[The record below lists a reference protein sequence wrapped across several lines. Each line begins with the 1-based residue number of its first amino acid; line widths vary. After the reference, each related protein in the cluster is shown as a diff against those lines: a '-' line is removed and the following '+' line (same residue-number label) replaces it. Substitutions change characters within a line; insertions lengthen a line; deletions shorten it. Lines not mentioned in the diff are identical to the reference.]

1 MAWTHIDLCR
11 HWRLSPGRDA
21 QRRPARY
28 PHPPGSCARCATNS
42 MGASARRRRVSS
54 TSACAGMTRRRAVG
68 YYGRDRIVVGVSMNW
83 IIWFIVWILCWS
95 GAMFVSKTLRR
106 MFAEIRQKTNGLDI
120 RTIEDI
126 KRAGRGC
133 YFRYM
138 VALTFNL
145 LLLATPIV
153 WLLIMAFIKILD

>member
-1 MAWTHIDLCR
+1 
-11 HWRLSPGRDA
+11 
-21 QRRPARY
+21 
-28 PHPPGSCARCATNS
+28 
-42 MGASARRRRVSS
+42 
-54 TSACAGMTRRRAVG
+54 
-68 YYGRDRIVVGVSMNW
+68 MNW

>member
-1 MAWTHIDLCR
+1 
-11 HWRLSPGRDA
+11 
-21 QRRPARY
+21 
-28 PHPPGSCARCATNS
+28 
-42 MGASARRRRVSS
+42 
-54 TSACAGMTRRRAVG
+54 
-68 YYGRDRIVVGVSMNW
+68 MNW

-153 WLLIMAFIKILD
+153 WLLIMAVIKILDL

>member
-1 MAWTHIDLCR
+1 
-11 HWRLSPGRDA
+11 
-21 QRRPARY
+21 
-28 PHPPGSCARCATNS
+28 
-42 MGASARRRRVSS
+42 
-54 TSACAGMTRRRAVG
+54 
-68 YYGRDRIVVGVSMNW
+68 MNW

-106 MFAEIRQKTNGLDI
+106 IFVEIRQKTNGMDVK
-120 RTIEDI
+120 TIQDI
-126 KRAGRGC
+126 KRVGRGC

-153 WLLIMAFIKILD
+153 WLLIMVAIKILDL

>member
-1 MAWTHIDLCR
+1 
-11 HWRLSPGRDA
+11 
-21 QRRPARY
+21 
-28 PHPPGSCARCATNS
+28 
-42 MGASARRRRVSS
+42 
-54 TSACAGMTRRRAVG
+54 
-68 YYGRDRIVVGVSMNW
+68 
-83 IIWFIVWILCWS
+83 
-95 GAMFVSKTLRR
+95 MFVSKTLRR

-138 VALTFNL
+138 AALTFNL

>member
-1 MAWTHIDLCR
+1 
-11 HWRLSPGRDA
+11 
-21 QRRPARY
+21 
-28 PHPPGSCARCATNS
+28 
-42 MGASARRRRVSS
+42 
-54 TSACAGMTRRRAVG
+54 
-68 YYGRDRIVVGVSMNW
+68 
-83 IIWFIVWILCWS
+83 
-95 GAMFVSKTLRR
+95 MFVSKTLRS

-153 WLLIMAFIKILD
+153 CLLIMAFIKILD

>member
-1 MAWTHIDLCR
+1 
-11 HWRLSPGRDA
+11 
-21 QRRPARY
+21 
-28 PHPPGSCARCATNS
+28 
-42 MGASARRRRVSS
+42 
-54 TSACAGMTRRRAVG
+54 
-68 YYGRDRIVVGVSMNW
+68 
-83 IIWFIVWILCWS
+83 
-95 GAMFVSKTLRR
+95 MFVSKTLRR

-138 VALTFNL
+138 VALTLNL

-153 WLLIMAFIKILD
+153 WVLIMAFIKILD

>member
-1 MAWTHIDLCR
+1 
-11 HWRLSPGRDA
+11 
-21 QRRPARY
+21 
-28 PHPPGSCARCATNS
+28 
-42 MGASARRRRVSS
+42 
-54 TSACAGMTRRRAVG
+54 
-68 YYGRDRIVVGVSMNW
+68 
-83 IIWFIVWILCWS
+83 
-95 GAMFVSKTLRR
+95 MFVSKILRR

>member
-1 MAWTHIDLCR
+1 
-11 HWRLSPGRDA
+11 
-21 QRRPARY
+21 
-28 PHPPGSCARCATNS
+28 
-42 MGASARRRRVSS
+42 
-54 TSACAGMTRRRAVG
+54 
-68 YYGRDRIVVGVSMNW
+68 
-83 IIWFIVWILCWS
+83 
-95 GAMFVSKTLRR
+95 MFVSKTLRR

-126 KRAGRGC
+126 KRAGRCC

>member
-1 MAWTHIDLCR
+1 
-11 HWRLSPGRDA
+11 
-21 QRRPARY
+21 
-28 PHPPGSCARCATNS
+28 
-42 MGASARRRRVSS
+42 
-54 TSACAGMTRRRAVG
+54 
-68 YYGRDRIVVGVSMNW
+68 MNW
-83 IIWFIVWILCWS
+83 IIWFIVWILCWR

>member
-1 MAWTHIDLCR
+1 
-11 HWRLSPGRDA
+11 
-21 QRRPARY
+21 
-28 PHPPGSCARCATNS
+28 
-42 MGASARRRRVSS
+42 
-54 TSACAGMTRRRAVG
+54 
-68 YYGRDRIVVGVSMNW
+68 
-83 IIWFIVWILCWS
+83 
-95 GAMFVSKTLRR
+95 MFVSKTLRR

-120 RTIEDI
+120 KTIEDI

>member
-1 MAWTHIDLCR
+1 
-11 HWRLSPGRDA
+11 
-21 QRRPARY
+21 
-28 PHPPGSCARCATNS
+28 
-42 MGASARRRRVSS
+42 
-54 TSACAGMTRRRAVG
+54 
-68 YYGRDRIVVGVSMNW
+68 MNW

-95 GAMFVSKTLRR
+95 GAMFVSKILRR

-145 LLLATPIV
+145 LLLAAPIV

>member
-1 MAWTHIDLCR
+1 
-11 HWRLSPGRDA
+11 
-21 QRRPARY
+21 
-28 PHPPGSCARCATNS
+28 
-42 MGASARRRRVSS
+42 
-54 TSACAGMTRRRAVG
+54 
-68 YYGRDRIVVGVSMNW
+68 MNW

-106 MFAEIRQKTNGLDI
+106 MVAEIRQKTNGLDI

>member
-1 MAWTHIDLCR
+1 MI
-11 HWRLSPGRDA
+11 
-21 QRRPARY
+21 
-28 PHPPGSCARCATNS
+28 
-42 MGASARRRRVSS
+42 
-54 TSACAGMTRRRAVG
+54 
-68 YYGRDRIVVGVSMNW
+68 
-83 IIWFIVWILCWS
+83 
-95 GAMFVSKTLRR
+95 VSKTLRR

>member
-1 MAWTHIDLCR
+1 
-11 HWRLSPGRDA
+11 
-21 QRRPARY
+21 
-28 PHPPGSCARCATNS
+28 
-42 MGASARRRRVSS
+42 
-54 TSACAGMTRRRAVG
+54 
-68 YYGRDRIVVGVSMNW
+68 MNW
-83 IIWFIVWILCWS
+83 IIWFIVWILCWN
-95 GAMFVSKTLRR
+95 GGMFVSKTLRR

>member
-1 MAWTHIDLCR
+1 
-11 HWRLSPGRDA
+11 
-21 QRRPARY
+21 
-28 PHPPGSCARCATNS
+28 
-42 MGASARRRRVSS
+42 
-54 TSACAGMTRRRAVG
+54 
-68 YYGRDRIVVGVSMNW
+68 MNW

-153 WLLIMAFIKILD
+153 WLLIMAFIEILD

>member
-1 MAWTHIDLCR
+1 
-11 HWRLSPGRDA
+11 
-21 QRRPARY
+21 
-28 PHPPGSCARCATNS
+28 
-42 MGASARRRRVSS
+42 
-54 TSACAGMTRRRAVG
+54 
-68 YYGRDRIVVGVSMNW
+68 
-83 IIWFIVWILCWS
+83 
-95 GAMFVSKTLRR
+95 MFVSKTLRS

>member
-1 MAWTHIDLCR
+1 
-11 HWRLSPGRDA
+11 
-21 QRRPARY
+21 
-28 PHPPGSCARCATNS
+28 
-42 MGASARRRRVSS
+42 
-54 TSACAGMTRRRAVG
+54 
-68 YYGRDRIVVGVSMNW
+68 
-83 IIWFIVWILCWS
+83 
-95 GAMFVSKTLRR
+95 MFVSKTLRR

-153 WLLIMAFIKILD
+153 CLLIMAFIKILD

>member
-1 MAWTHIDLCR
+1 MASFPCNALVLVLSLGSKNARGHYFRCDCMRLCR
-11 HWRLSPGRDA
+11 IA
-21 QRRPARY
+21 
-28 PHPPGSCARCATNS
+28 
-42 MGASARRRRVSS
+42 MRV
-54 TSACAGMTRRRAVG
+54 G
-68 YYGRDRIVVGVSMNW
+68 DRIVVGVSMNW
-83 IIWFIVWILCWS
+83 IIWFVVWILCWS

-106 MFAEIRQKTNGLDI
+106 IFVEIRQKTNGMDVK
-120 RTIEDI
+120 TIQDI

-153 WLLIMAFIKILD
+153 WLLIMAVIKILDL

>member
-1 MAWTHIDLCR
+1 
-11 HWRLSPGRDA
+11 
-21 QRRPARY
+21 
-28 PHPPGSCARCATNS
+28 
-42 MGASARRRRVSS
+42 
-54 TSACAGMTRRRAVG
+54 
-68 YYGRDRIVVGVSMNW
+68 
-83 IIWFIVWILCWS
+83 
-95 GAMFVSKTLRR
+95 MFVSKTLRR

-153 WLLIMAFIKILD
+153 WLLIMAFIEILD

>member
-1 MAWTHIDLCR
+1 
-11 HWRLSPGRDA
+11 
-21 QRRPARY
+21 
-28 PHPPGSCARCATNS
+28 
-42 MGASARRRRVSS
+42 
-54 TSACAGMTRRRAVG
+54 
-68 YYGRDRIVVGVSMNW
+68 MNW
-83 IIWFIVWILCWS
+83 IIWFIVWFLCWS
-95 GAMFVSKTLRR
+95 GAMFVYKTLRR
-106 MFAEIRQKTNGLDI
+106 MFAEIRQQTNGLDI

>member
-1 MAWTHIDLCR
+1 
-11 HWRLSPGRDA
+11 
-21 QRRPARY
+21 
-28 PHPPGSCARCATNS
+28 
-42 MGASARRRRVSS
+42 
-54 TSACAGMTRRRAVG
+54 
-68 YYGRDRIVVGVSMNW
+68 
-83 IIWFIVWILCWS
+83 
-95 GAMFVSKTLRR
+95 MFVSKTLRR

-126 KRAGRGC
+126 KRAGRGF

-153 WLLIMAFIKILD
+153 WLLIMAFIKTLD

>member
-1 MAWTHIDLCR
+1 
-11 HWRLSPGRDA
+11 
-21 QRRPARY
+21 
-28 PHPPGSCARCATNS
+28 
-42 MGASARRRRVSS
+42 
-54 TSACAGMTRRRAVG
+54 
-68 YYGRDRIVVGVSMNW
+68 
-83 IIWFIVWILCWS
+83 
-95 GAMFVSKTLRR
+95 MFVSKTLRR

-145 LLLATPIV
+145 SLLATPIV

>member
-1 MAWTHIDLCR
+1 
-11 HWRLSPGRDA
+11 
-21 QRRPARY
+21 
-28 PHPPGSCARCATNS
+28 
-42 MGASARRRRVSS
+42 
-54 TSACAGMTRRRAVG
+54 
-68 YYGRDRIVVGVSMNW
+68 
-83 IIWFIVWILCWS
+83 
-95 GAMFVSKTLRR
+95 MFVSKTLRR

-138 VALTFNL
+138 VALTLNL

>member
-1 MAWTHIDLCR
+1 
-11 HWRLSPGRDA
+11 
-21 QRRPARY
+21 
-28 PHPPGSCARCATNS
+28 
-42 MGASARRRRVSS
+42 
-54 TSACAGMTRRRAVG
+54 
-68 YYGRDRIVVGVSMNW
+68 
-83 IIWFIVWILCWS
+83 
-95 GAMFVSKTLRR
+95 MFVYKTLRR

>member
-1 MAWTHIDLCR
+1 
-11 HWRLSPGRDA
+11 
-21 QRRPARY
+21 
-28 PHPPGSCARCATNS
+28 
-42 MGASARRRRVSS
+42 
-54 TSACAGMTRRRAVG
+54 
-68 YYGRDRIVVGVSMNW
+68 
-83 IIWFIVWILCWS
+83 
-95 GAMFVSKTLRR
+95 MFVSKTLRR

-120 RTIEDI
+120 RTIEGI

>member
-1 MAWTHIDLCR
+1 
-11 HWRLSPGRDA
+11 
-21 QRRPARY
+21 
-28 PHPPGSCARCATNS
+28 
-42 MGASARRRRVSS
+42 
-54 TSACAGMTRRRAVG
+54 
-68 YYGRDRIVVGVSMNW
+68 MNW
-83 IIWFIVWILCWS
+83 IIWFIVWILCWG

>member
-1 MAWTHIDLCR
+1 
-11 HWRLSPGRDA
+11 
-21 QRRPARY
+21 
-28 PHPPGSCARCATNS
+28 
-42 MGASARRRRVSS
+42 
-54 TSACAGMTRRRAVG
+54 
-68 YYGRDRIVVGVSMNW
+68 
-83 IIWFIVWILCWS
+83 
-95 GAMFVSKTLRR
+95 MFVSKTLRR
-106 MFAEIRQKTNGLDI
+106 MFAEIRQTTNGLDI

>member
-1 MAWTHIDLCR
+1 
-11 HWRLSPGRDA
+11 
-21 QRRPARY
+21 
-28 PHPPGSCARCATNS
+28 
-42 MGASARRRRVSS
+42 
-54 TSACAGMTRRRAVG
+54 
-68 YYGRDRIVVGVSMNW
+68 
-83 IIWFIVWILCWS
+83 
-95 GAMFVSKTLRR
+95 MFVSKTLRR

-126 KRAGRGC
+126 KRARRGC

-153 WLLIMAFIKILD
+153 CLLIMAFIKILD

>member
-1 MAWTHIDLCR
+1 
-11 HWRLSPGRDA
+11 
-21 QRRPARY
+21 
-28 PHPPGSCARCATNS
+28 
-42 MGASARRRRVSS
+42 
-54 TSACAGMTRRRAVG
+54 
-68 YYGRDRIVVGVSMNW
+68 MNW

-153 WLLIMAFIKILD
+153 RLLIMAFIKILD

>member
-1 MAWTHIDLCR
+1 
-11 HWRLSPGRDA
+11 
-21 QRRPARY
+21 
-28 PHPPGSCARCATNS
+28 
-42 MGASARRRRVSS
+42 
-54 TSACAGMTRRRAVG
+54 
-68 YYGRDRIVVGVSMNW
+68 
-83 IIWFIVWILCWS
+83 
-95 GAMFVSKTLRR
+95 MFVSKILRR

-145 LLLATPIV
+145 LLLAAPIV

>member
-1 MAWTHIDLCR
+1 
-11 HWRLSPGRDA
+11 
-21 QRRPARY
+21 
-28 PHPPGSCARCATNS
+28 
-42 MGASARRRRVSS
+42 
-54 TSACAGMTRRRAVG
+54 
-68 YYGRDRIVVGVSMNW
+68 
-83 IIWFIVWILCWS
+83 
-95 GAMFVSKTLRR
+95 MFVSKTLRR

-153 WLLIMAFIKILD
+153 WLLIMAVIKILDL